1 MRALSYLRVSSRHQI
16 DGDGFARQR
25 QAITEYLTTHNA
37 EHLGEFVEEGI
48 SGTADLINRPALTR
62 LTTYIL
68 EHGNIDTVIVEKSD
82 RLSRDLINGELLI
95 RQFSEMGIRVIE
107 AEGGNDLTAGTDNP
121 TATLIRQVLAAVA
134 QFEKSSVVSKLR
146 QARNRKRAERG
157 KCEGRK
163 AVGEMA
169 GEQVVV
175 DRIWRLREEGLTTRQ
190 IAGALDAEGITTRGG
205 GKWSHS
211 VVARVVS
218 RERRARAD
226 REITNYEP

>member
-1 MRALSYLRVSSRHQI
+1 MRAVSYLRVSSKHQT

-25 QAITEYLTTHNA
+25 QAITNYLTTHNA

-48 SGTADLINRPALTR
+48 SGTTEMVNRPALTR
-62 LTTYIL
+62 LTQYIL
-68 EHGNIDTVIVEKSD
+68 EKGGIDTVIVEKAD
-82 RLSRDLINGELLI
+82 RLARDLIVSELLI

-134 QFEKSSVVSKLR
+134 QFEKSSIVGKLR
-146 QARNRKRAERG
+146 AARNRVRGVKG

-169 GEQVVV
+169 GEGGVVARV
-175 DRIWRLREEGLTTRQ
+175 WGLHEEGLTCRK
-190 IAGALDAEGITTRGG
+190 IARALDSEGFIPRGG

-218 RERRARAD
+218 RERRN
-226 REITNYEP
+226 RENQRVEEFEV